1 MLFVLVTDR
10 CRWHPERYLMRKLY
24 DRGGLEVT
32 VLTNCLG
39 RFNKW
44 WIKPMFSFVHRVKC
58 SILFNTVKIQAI
70 RLTFPQNLF
79 CFNCH
84 QGKENEI
91 HLAWFVLIQPIA
103 LTIHLGLWAVVIEF
117 LFLKIGCHLLAFLLL
132 ALLSFYMFSLR

>member
-1 MLFVLVTDR
+1 MLVTDR
-10 CRWHPERYLMRKLY
+10 CRWHPERYLKRKLY
-24 DRGGLEVT
+24 GRGGLEVT

-44 WIKPMFSFVHRVKC
+44 WIKPMFSFVRRVKC

-103 LTIHLGLWAVVIEF
+103 LTIRLGLWAVVIEF
-117 LFLKIGCHLLAFLLL
+117 LFLKLDAICLPFFFWHFYHFTCFL
-132 ALLSFYMFSLR
+132 